1 MQSISSHAHEPTRL
15 YFAGGATAV
24 LYGWRST
31 TIDVD
36 IKIVPDRDDVVRAIP
51 KLKEDLRIN
60 VELAVPSDF
69 IPVREDWERR
79 SPFIASIGAMTF
91 HHFDLYAQAL
101 SKIERGHAQDADDVT
116 AMFARGLIE
125 GGQLGEYFAA
135 IEPTLYRYPALD
147 PRAFSDAVAARIKEL
162 HIAQG
167 AMCRRGGESGPRRS
181 RG

>member
-1 MQSISSHAHEPTRL
+1 MQAISAYAREPTRL

-24 LYGWRST
+24 LHGWRST

-36 IKIVPDRDDVVRAIP
+36 IKIVPDRDDLLRPIP

-79 SPFIASIGAMTF
+79 SPFIAAIGLMTF

-101 SKIERGHAQDADDVT
+101 SKIERGHTQDNDDVA
-116 AMFARGLIE
+116 AMLARGLIE
-125 GGQLGEYFAA
+125 GGGLRDYFTT
-135 IEPTLYRYPALD
+135 IEPMLYRYPAID
-147 PRAFSDAVAARIKEL
+147 APAFRNAVMARIAEL
-162 HIAQG
+162 EKPQG
-167 AMCRRGGESGPRRS
+167 
-181 RG
+181 